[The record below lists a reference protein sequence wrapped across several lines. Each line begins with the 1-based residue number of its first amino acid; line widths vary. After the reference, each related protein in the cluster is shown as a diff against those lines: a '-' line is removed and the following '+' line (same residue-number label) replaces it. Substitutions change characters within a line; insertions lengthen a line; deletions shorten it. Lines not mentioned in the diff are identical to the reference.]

1 MKKFPTAV
9 ALAVAALAS
18 TTAALAQSTPE
29 FKFSGFGTVGAVH
42 SDNDG
47 ADFVGTRFAPNGA
60 GRTRSTSL
68 NPDSKL
74 GVQFD
79 VRFGDRFSGVVQLVS
94 QHQYDNSFTPEV
106 EWANLKYKVSDNLS
120 VRIGRIALPAY
131 VLSESRFVGYS
142 YVPVRPSVD
151 VYTVLPVT
159 SNDGVDFSLRNSFG
173 AANNTFQG
181 FYGVKDTKVPNNAK
195 VKTNHSMGFRNT
207 LELGSLSASV
217 GYLDFDIDLDLPQL
231 APLFGGI
238 AQFANGAAAVQAPG
252 FQAAAASARAM
263 LDKYKLDGMKMSAIS
278 LGAGYDPGDWYVA
291 GEYVQFKGT
300 GIVGDTKAWN
310 LGAGYRL
317 GAWTP
322 FVAYGKSR
330 GDYTPAAAIDTSGA
344 PPLAAG
350 AAALVGGLNA
360 SLQAF
365 AFEQKTTTVGVRW
378 DAVRNVA
385 VKAQFDRVALGAG
398 SAGRFV
404 NATPGFAG
412 SSVNLLSVAVDFVF

>member
-1 MKKFPTAV
+1 MKNLPTAV

-18 TTAALAQSTPE
+18 STAALAQSTPE
-29 FKFSGFGTVGAVH
+29 FKFSGFGTVGAVN

-47 ADFVGTRFAPNGA
+47 ADFVSTRFAPNGA
-60 GRTRSTSL
+60 GRTRSTSF
-68 NPDSKL
+68 NPDSKV

-94 QHQYDNSFTPEV
+94 QHQYDNSFAPQV

-120 VRIGRIALPAY
+120 VRVGRIALPAY

-142 YVPVRPSVD
+142 YAPVRPSVD

-159 SNDGVDFSLRNSFG
+159 SNDGVDFSLRNNFG
-173 AANNTFQG
+173 GANNTFQG

-195 VKTNHSMGFRNT
+195 VKTNRSMGFRNT
-207 LELGSLSASV
+207 LEMGSLSASV

-278 LGAGYDPGDWYVA
+278 LGAGYDPGDWFVA
-291 GEYVQFKGT
+291 GEYVEFKGT

-310 LGAGYRL
+310 VGAGYRF

-322 FVAYGKSR
+322 FVSYGKSR
-330 GDYTPAAAIDTSGA
+330 GDFTPASAIDTSGA

-350 AAALVGGLNA
+350 AAGLVAGLNA

-365 AFEQKTTTVGVRW
+365 AFEQNTTTLGVRW

-385 VKAQFDRVALGAG
+385 VKAQFDRVDLGAG

-404 NATPGFAG
+404 NAKPGFAG
-412 SSVNLLSVAVDFVF
+412 STVNVLSVAVDFVF

>member
-1 MKKFPTAV
+1 MKKFPTAI

-18 TTAALAQSTPE
+18 STVAQAQSGPE

-47 ADFVGTRFAPNGA
+47 ADFVSTRFAPNGA
-60 GRTRSTSL
+60 GRTRSTAFS
-68 NPDSKL
+68 PDSKIGAQL
-74 GVQFD
+74 D
-79 VRFGDRFSGVVQLVS
+79 VRFGERLSGVVQLVS

-120 VRIGRIALPAY
+120 VRLGRIALPAY

-142 YVPVRPSVD
+142 YTPVRPSVD

-173 AANNTFQG
+173 SANNTLQA
-181 FYGVKDTKVPNNAK
+181 FYGVKDTKAPGAK
-195 VKTNHSMGFRNT
+195 VKTNRSMGFRDT
-207 LELGSLSASV
+207 LEMGALSASV
-217 GYLDFDIDLDLPQL
+217 GYLSFDIDLELPQL

-263 LDKYKLDGMKMSAIS
+263 LDKYKLEGMEMSAIS
-278 LGAGYDPGDWYVA
+278 LGAGYDPGDWFVS
-291 GEYVQFKGT
+291 GEYVEFKGT

-322 FVAYGKSR
+322 FVAYAKSK
-330 GDYTPAAAIDTSGA
+330 GEYTPATAIDTSGA

-350 AAALVGGLNA
+350 AAGLVAGLNA

-365 AFEQKTTTVGVRW
+365 AFEQKTTSVGVRW
-378 DAVRNVA
+378 DAMRNVA
-385 VKAQFDRVALGAG
+385 VKAQFDRVNLGAG

-404 NATPGFAG
+404 NARPGFAG
-412 SSVNLLSVAVDFVF
+412 SSVNVLAVAVDFVF

>member
-1 MKKFPTAV
+1 MKKFPTAI

-18 TTAALAQSTPE
+18 STVAQAQSGPE
-29 FKFSGFGTVGAVH
+29 FKFSGFGTVGAVN

-47 ADFVGTRFAPNGA
+47 ADFVSTRFAPNGA
-60 GRTRSTSL
+60 GRTRSTAFS
-68 NPDSKL
+68 PDSKIGAQL
-74 GVQFD
+74 D
-79 VRFGDRFSGVVQLVS
+79 VRFGERLSGVVQLVS

-120 VRIGRIALPAY
+120 VRLGRIALPAY

-142 YVPVRPSVD
+142 YTPVRPSVD

-173 AANNTFQG
+173 SANNTLQAY
-181 FYGVKDTKVPNNAK
+181 YGVKDTKVPGGNK
-195 VKTNHSMGFRNT
+195 VKTKRAMGFRDT
-207 LELGSLSASV
+207 LEMGALSASV
-217 GYLDFDIDLDLPQL
+217 GYLSFDIDLQLDQL

-252 FQAAAASARAM
+252 FQAAAASARAL
-263 LDKYKLDGMKMSAIS
+263 LDKYKLNGMEMSAIS
-278 LGAGYDPGDWYVA
+278 LGAGYDPGDWFVS
-291 GEYVQFKGT
+291 GEYVEFKGT

-322 FVAYGKSR
+322 FVAFGKSR

-365 AFEQKTTTVGVRW
+365 AFEQKTTSVGVRW
-378 DAVRNVA
+378 DAMRNVA

-404 NATPGFAG
+404 NAGPGFAG